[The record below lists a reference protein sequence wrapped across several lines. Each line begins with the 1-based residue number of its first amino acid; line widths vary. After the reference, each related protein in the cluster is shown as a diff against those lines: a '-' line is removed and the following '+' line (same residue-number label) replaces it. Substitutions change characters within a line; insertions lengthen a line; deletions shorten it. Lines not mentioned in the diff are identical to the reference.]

1 MAPRDLTP
9 KRPPVKPS
17 TGASKTRNGKAVPVW
32 ETLLEIAAGVPD
44 EELEKIP
51 TDAAQQVDHYLY
63 GAPKRATSREPAH
76 R

>member
-1 MAPRDLTP
+1 
-9 KRPPVKPS
+9 
-17 TGASKTRNGKAVPVW
+17 VW